1 MLNIEMYRQSLQ
13 AGGELQRFK
22 VDKYIDE
29 IPVMLEECYKF
40 QVNYRQGEYLPGEVN
55 PMIES
60 AARWIV
66 EGRKI
71 GLMLYGKVGSGKS
84 TLAAAIRQMLI
95 VTFGQ
100 RIEKV
105 TALEL
110 SRAAKDDR
118 DSFSNYLNCKMLLID
133 DMGEEPTTVKSWGN
147 EISPFVETIYSR
159 YDKQRFTIITTNL
172 LEDEIKEI
180 YGVRVAD
187 RFNEM
192 FDRIYFDNKSYR
204 K

>member
-1 MLNIEMYRQSLQ
+1 MLNIEMYRQSLREGQ
-13 AGGELQRFK
+13 GVQRFK
-22 VDKYIDE
+22 VDKYIED
-29 IPVMLEECYKF
+29 IPAMLEECYKF
-40 QVNYRQGEYLPGEVN
+40 QVNYRRQEYSASEVRL
-55 PMIES
+55 MIES
-60 AARWIV
+60 AAKWLI
-66 EGRKI
+66 EDRKI

-118 DSFSNYLNCKMLLID
+118 EAFSNLMNCKMLLID
-133 DMGEEPTTVKSWGN
+133 DMGEEPTMVKSYGN

-172 LEDEIKEI
+172 LDDEIKEI

-192 FDRIYFDNKSYR
+192 FDRIYFDNKSFR

>member
-1 MLNIEMYRQSLQ
+1 MVAYRQALEE
-13 AGGELQRFK
+13 GKGVQRFK
-22 VDKYIDE
+22 IDKYIED
-29 IPVMLEECYKF
+29 IPALIEECYKF
-40 QVNYRQGEYLPGEVN
+40 QVDYRRGIYLAGEVKT
-55 PMIES
+55 MIEQ
-60 AARWIV
+60 AARWLV
-66 EGRKI
+66 EDRKV
-71 GLMLYGKVGSGKS
+71 GLMLYGEVGSGKS

-110 SRAAKDDR
+110 SMAAKDDR
-118 DSFSNYLNCKMLLID
+118 EAFSNYLNCKMLLID
-133 DMGEEPTTVKSWGN
+133 DMGEEPTMVKSYGN

-172 LEDEIKEI
+172 LDDEIKEI

>member
-1 MLNIEMYRQSLQ
+1 MEN
-13 AGGELQRFK
+13 GGELQRFK
-22 VDKYIDE
+22 VDKYIDD
-29 IPVMLEECYKF
+29 IPAMIEECYKY
-40 QVNYRQGEYLPGEVN
+40 QVNYRQGEYSPGEVK

-60 AARWIV
+60 AARWLI
-66 EGRKI
+66 EGKKI

-118 DSFSNYLNCKMLLID
+118 DGFSNYLNCKMLLID
-133 DMGEEPTTVKSWGN
+133 DMGEEPTTVKSYGN

-172 LEDEIKEI
+172 LDEEIKEI

>member
-1 MLNIEMYRQSLQ
+1 MLNIEMYRQSLREGQ
-13 AGGELQRFK
+13 GVQRFK
-22 VDKYIDE
+22 IDKYIE
-29 IPVMLEECYKF
+29 ETPAMLEECYKF
-40 QVNYRQGEYLPGEVN
+40 QVNYRQGVYSPGEVK

-60 AARWIV
+60 AARWLV

-84 TLAAAIRQMLI
+84 TLANAIRQMLI

-118 DSFSNYLNCKMLLID
+118 EAFSNLMNCKMLLID
-133 DMGEEPTTVKSWGN
+133 DMGEEPTMVKSYGN

-172 LEDEIKEI
+172 LDDEIREN
-180 YGVRVAD
+180 YGIRVAD

-192 FDRIYFDNKSYR
+192 FDRIYFDNKSFR